1 MQISFVFRQFEGT
14 DDLKKLITEKVR
26 ERLGGLLDGKDAD
39 VRVTIATE
47 KAWTVLD
54 FFVTVSGK
62 VFKCTEKTTEIYPTI
77 DLALD
82 KLERQMRKSRQRVRE
97 IKRRAKTQ

>member
-1 MQISFVFRQFEGT
+1 
-14 DDLKKLITEKVR
+14 
-26 ERLGGLLDGKDAD
+26 
-39 VRVTIATE
+39 
-47 KAWTVLD
+47 VLD
-54 FFVTVSGK
+54 FFVSVSGK
-62 VFKCTEKTTEIYPTI
+62 VYKCTEKTTEIYPTI